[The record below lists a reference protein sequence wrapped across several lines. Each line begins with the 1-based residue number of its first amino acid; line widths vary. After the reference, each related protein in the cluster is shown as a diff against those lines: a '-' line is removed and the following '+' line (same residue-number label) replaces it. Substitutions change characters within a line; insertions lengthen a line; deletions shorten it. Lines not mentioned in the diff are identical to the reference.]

1 MSITTERAQELLAKY
16 EELKVTILEI
26 DRKYSLNYQEP
37 KLELPPT
44 LDLQPL
50 QYVAKT
56 EQQLMEL
63 AQAYVN
69 PAHQT
74 KLRIFEQGY
83 LRSKQTLDAKKLN
96 LSESLRKKLVDLLDK
111 YNVNV
116 ANLRRKLINNGLIFS
131 SVVTTKNQQ
140 ALDDYN
146 NQVAETNTHFDNLQT
161 QVDEQLAD
169 LEERHT
175 AGAEA
180 LQTELQANVAKR
192 YRELCDKE
200 QKEEERIV
208 KYNQSLDEKETKYQA
223 SCQKAL
229 EYARQAEYDRALK
242 ASQLYAELGE
252 SGVESQKISEKYHYC
267 KQYFANWRREEAVLV
282 MESDSFLSAHLGNY
296 YTSLVDWANTY
307 LPV

>member
-1 MSITTERAQELLAKY
+1 MSITTERAQELLDLYA
-16 EELKVTILEI
+16 ELKVTILEI

-44 LDLQPL
+44 LGLQPL
-50 QYVAKT
+50 EYVAKT

-63 AQAYVN
+63 AQAYAN
-69 PAHQT
+69 PSHQT
-74 KLRIFEQGY
+74 KLRTFEQSY
-83 LRSKQTLDAKKLN
+83 LRSKQTLDNKKLTLAEN
-96 LSESLRKKLVDLLDK
+96 LRKKLVDLLGN
-111 YNVNV
+111 YNTNV

-146 NQVAETNTHFDNLQT
+146 TKVDETNTHYENLQT
-161 QVDEQLAD
+161 QVDEQLDD
-169 LEERHT
+169 LEVRHT
-175 AGAEA
+175 NGTQA
-180 LQTELQANVAKR
+180 LQTELQANITKR
-192 YRELCDKE
+192 YNELCANE

-229 EYARQAEYDRALK
+229 EYARQAEYERALK

-267 KQYFANWRREEAVLV
+267 KQYFANWRREEAILV
-282 MESDSFLSAHLGNY
+282 IESDSFLSGHLGAY
-296 YTSLVDWANTY
+296 YTSLIDWVNTY
-307 LPV
+307 LPA